1 MATPGPLDNILKH
14 PAVWRYGELGL
25 NPKSA
30 TETGFSELDQVLPAG
45 GWEEGALTEILASEQ
60 GIGELSLL
68 IPAVSQASKAGRG
81 IVLVAPPFVPFPHA
95 WEAKGV
101 VLKQVV
107 IIRAQGQEA
116 LWAMEQAARSGA
128 CGMVIGWTA
137 SCTKDTTYQAL
148 RRLQMAADAGKTVL
162 ALFRPQTVAGDAS
175 AAPTR
180 LRVWAAAGEL
190 QIHAFKRRAAM
201 PAPPIRV
208 GVYPKHWTRPRR
220 HRAGQAARPVLVDAA
235 IPLTSPSQQLNA
247 SR

>member
-1 MATPGPLDNILKH
+1 MATPRPLDDILKH
-14 PAVWRYGELGL
+14 PAVWRYGEAPTL
-25 NPKSA
+25 PKEA
-30 TETGFSELDQVLPAG
+30 TNFGFDPLDQVLPAG
-45 GWEEGALTEILASEQ
+45 GWEEGGLTEILANEQ

-68 IPAVSQASKAGRG
+68 LPAASRVSKAGRG

-95 WEAKGV
+95 WEAKEV

-107 IIRAQGQEA
+107 IIRAQGKEA

-137 SCTKDTTYQAL
+137 SCAKDTNYQAL
-148 RRLQMAADAGKTVL
+148 RRLQMAADTGKTLL
-162 ALFRPQTVAGDAS
+162 ALYRPQTVAGDAS

-180 LRVWAAAGEL
+180 LRVWAAAGDL

-208 GVYPKHWTRPRR
+208 SVYPKHWTRPRR
-220 HRAGQAARPVLVDAA
+220 SRGGQVARPVLVDAA
-235 IPLTSPSQQLNA
+235 IPLTPPSQQLNA